1 MQRLV
6 RHRTPMLAVILAV
19 LVALSSTLMML
30 ITMGQQE
37 ETPVPQPV
45 QQEKKLQDD
54 KQLIAKTD
62 AKGKAHFGLGIL
74 NPIEHK
80 VMPLPHTED
89 NVTNATFTTASAA
102 TSNANSKANATFTT
116 ASAATSIT
124 NENENNNNNANAKAT
139 PTNPTTTTTTTNPN
153 TGTSEENMKNNEVTV
168 DANPNIFVNPKNNP
182 SSIATCGQVITRDV
196 ILLKDIEC
204 PGVGMIVGADGITIN
219 LNNHR
224 LSLANNTGISR
235 IPEIEEIGILVP
247 GKKNI
252 TIKGPGVITGF
263 DKAIEFAGSG
273 RGYVLDL
280 KLTGN
285 NMGLSLKAS
294 EEITIYRSFIEG
306 NTIGIASQSSKEGL
320 IVSNQISQNTNEG
333 IVFMDSNYFII
344 GANSVIGNGDIGVF
358 LDVSSFNNTVSS
370 NNILNHAVDVSN
382 ADGVPIHISMNE
394 YSENSCGEA
403 LPDGI
408 C

>member
-6 RHRTPMLAVILAV
+6 RHRTPMLAVILAAV

-37 ETPVPQPV
+37 ETPMPQ
-45 QQEKKLQDD
+45 EEKLQDD
-54 KQLIAKTD
+54 IQLSARTD

-74 NPIEHK
+74 NPIEHRIIS
-80 VMPLPHTED
+80 VTNSED
-89 NVTNATFTTASAA
+89 N
-102 TSNANSKANATFTT
+102 KANATFTT
-116 ASAATSIT
+116 ATANSIT
-124 NENENNNNNANAKAT
+124 TDNDIKANANAI
-139 PTNPTTTTTTTNPN
+139 NLD
-153 TGTSEENMKNNEVTV
+153 TGRGEENKKNNEIAVET
-168 DANPNIFVNPKNNP
+168 NPNIFVNPKNNP
-182 SSIATCGQVITRDV
+182 TTIASCGQVITRDV

-204 PGVGMIVGADGITIN
+204 PGVGMIVGTDGITIN

-224 LSLANNTGISR
+224 VSLANNTDTSR
-235 IPEIEEIGILVP
+235 IPEVEEIGILVP
-247 GKKNI
+247 GQKNV
-252 TIKGPGVITGF
+252 TIRGPGVIMGF

-285 NMGLSLKAS
+285 KIGLSLKAS
-294 EEITIYRSFIEG
+294 DEITIYRSFIEG
-306 NTIGIASQSSKEGL
+306 NTIGIASQSSKDGL
-320 IVSNQISQNTNEG
+320 IIHNQLSQNTNEG
-333 IVFMDSNYFII
+333 IVLMDSNYFII
-344 GANSVIGNGDIGVF
+344 GANSLIGNGNIGVF
-358 LDVSSFNNTVSS
+358 LDVSSFNNTLSS

-382 ADGVPIHISMNE
+382 ADGIPIHISMNE
-394 YSENSCGEA
+394 YFENSCGKA

>member
-1 MQRLV
+1 
-6 RHRTPMLAVILAV
+6 MLAVVLAV
-19 LVALSSTLMML
+19 LVALSSTLMIL
-30 ITMGQQE
+30 ITIGQQE
-37 ETPVPQPV
+37 ETPVQQLV
-45 QQEKKLQDD
+45 QQENKLQDD

-80 VMPLPHTED
+80 IVPLPHIED
-89 NVTNATFTTASAA
+89 NVTNATFTTAAAA

-116 ASAATSIT
+116 AAAATSIT
-124 NENENNNNNANAKAT
+124 NENENNNNNANAPAS
-139 PTNPTTTTTTTNPN
+139 TTNPN
-153 TGTSEENMKNNEVTV
+153 TRTGEENMKNTEVPV
-168 DANPNIFVNPKNNP
+168 DTNPNIFVNPKNNP
-182 SSIATCGQVITRDV
+182 SSIATCGQVITRDA

-224 LSLANNTGISR
+224 LSLANNTSISR

-252 TIKGPGVITGF
+252 TIRGPGVITGF

-320 IVSNQISQNTNEG
+320 IISNQISQNTNEG

-344 GANSVIGNGDIGVF
+344 GANSIIGNGDIGIF

-382 ADGVPIHISMNE
+382 ADGIPIHISMNE